1 MALLFPVTLW
11 YKIIFKSK
19 KIMISVQKSL
29 TGTAKGQIIP
39 LFPISKEEFVSLAK
53 SDELR
58 LNTEFVNQIA
68 EQMYAA
74 SDEEERKRL
83 HDKKQLEKKR
93 RLPVI
98 VFQGTA
104 DDHHR
109 QNASMQLNGEYM
121 ADFDDIEDVQQVIS
135 EWKRLWPV
143 LAPERN
149 PFEEMAKSLRL
160 HFIGITPSGHGLRLV
175 GEASAEIGDLWANQ
189 VWLGQ
194 QLMLTP
200 TQDPQCK
207 DACRASYMITWDNIL
222 YMDDAL
228 FNYNNKEYDAQFGP
242 QYRNKKKGK
251 TTQKTTQE
259 NRPLCVNS
267 PVDVKDAQPTYL
279 GIPLRTYIDVYWQL
293 FNNGQTPTQG
303 GRDTLTFEL
312 CCNLR
317 HICDFSRDVLIKA
330 VPAYDDFPEA
340 DRLKTIDSALAYD
353 HGPMPYRMRKV
364 LETVRQ
370 QHKDEPE
377 VVSAFEEA
385 AEQENQRVAALVS
398 RSLPFGVKD
407 SLMGR
412 ADNMIMPHLTSLFP
426 VIGAEA
432 SEVRL
437 DIHSEGFKNLNL
449 QAYIAGLSASNKGQ
463 MTELF
468 HLWTRHMKTHDDKMR
483 ELEAEQE
490 AQFSKNK
497 NKQEQQE
504 RKHFPQHLQSLRTSM
519 TEVLYRLQ
527 HAGGRHLLSY
537 GSESDQ
543 LASGKGK
550 TWSDMSV
557 LLRKA
562 YDGDSYEQDFKS
574 EQSTRAWIDHVLWN
588 VILCGTPDALY
599 RMYRNYTNG
608 DITRIIISQTPD
620 NTYAPLVISKPRS
633 QQAVENISQLTLLL
647 PLMKG
652 DITLPRLEKTCQQ
665 WLERVRL
672 ECAKSDDRTRARLRF
687 RIAVSVM
694 RCTAAL
700 MLCDFGGFLIREIDR
715 KQQKPDWADGC
726 QTAVEYLGKH
736 PEATADWLPRK
747 FQKRQTLALFDILAD
762 YYMDKVLFYFRDRI
776 EKASSD
782 KAFAPSSSR
791 MVKGKNDDIYDRL
804 PQRFTLKQAQQERDD
819 KDYDRTR
826 SMVKNWKRAGLVKS
840 IDTATYEKLL
850 D

>member
-1 MALLFPVTLW
+1 
-11 YKIIFKSK
+11 
-19 KIMISVQKSL
+19 MISIQQSL
-29 TGTAKGQIIP
+29 TGKAKGEIIP
-39 LFPISKEEFVSLAK
+39 LNPISKEDFCSLAK
-53 SDELR
+53 SAELR
-58 LNTEFVNQIA
+58 TATEYINQIA
-68 EQMYAA
+68 EQMLAA
-74 SDEEERKRL
+74 TTDEERKQR
-83 HDKKQLEKKR
+83 HDQKQREKKR

-104 DDHHR
+104 EDHHR
-109 QNASMQLNGEYM
+109 QNASMQLNGLYM
-121 ADFDDIEDVQQVIS
+121 ADFDDIADVQAVVK
-135 EWKRLWPV
+135 EWKDLWPV
-143 LAPERN
+143 LSPERH
-149 PFEEMAKSLRL
+149 PLSRMAEALHL
-160 HFIGITPSGHGLRLV
+160 HFIGITPSGHGLRFV
-175 GEASAEIGDLWANQ
+175 GEAKADYGDLWDNQ
-189 VWLGQ
+189 EWLGH
-194 QLMLTP
+194 QLLLTP

-228 FNYNNKEYDAQFGP
+228 FSYDNKEYDAKFGP
-242 QYRNKKKGK
+242 QYRNKKKAVK
-251 TTQKTTQE
+251 ATPKPQE
-259 NRPLCVNS
+259 Q
-267 PVDVKDAQPTYL
+267 QPEPAHVHEPEPNALNYL
-279 GIPLRTYIDVYWQL
+279 GIPLQTYIDTYWQL

-330 VPAYDDFPEA
+330 IPAYDDFPES
-340 DRLKTIDSALAYD
+340 DRLKVIDSALAYD

-385 AEQENQRVAALVS
+385 AEQENHRVAAIVS

-407 SLMGR
+407 SIAGR
-412 ADNMIMPHLTSLFP
+412 ADNMVMPQLTSLFP
-426 VIGAEA
+426 VIGAQA
-432 SEVRL
+432 THVRL
-437 DIHSEGFKNLNL
+437 DIHQEGYKNLNL

-468 HLWTRHMKTHDDKMR
+468 HLWTRHMKEHDDKMR
-483 ELEAEQE
+483 ELEAEQD

-497 NKQEQQE
+497 NKTEQAE
-504 RKHFPQHLQSLRTSM
+504 RKHYPQFLQSLRTSM

-562 YDGDSYEQDFKS
+562 YDGDSFEQDFKS

-588 VILCGTPDALY
+588 TILCGTPDALF

-620 NTYAPLVISKPRS
+620 NTYAPLVICKPRT
-633 QQAVENISQLTLLL
+633 QKVIENISQLTRLL
-647 PLMKG
+647 PKMQG

-665 WLERVRL
+665 WLERVRV
-672 ECAKSDDRTRARLRF
+672 ECAKNDDPTRARLRF
-687 RIAVSVM
+687 RIAISVM
-694 RCTAAL
+694 RCVAGL

-715 KQQKPDWADGC
+715 KQQKPEWADGC
-726 QTAVEYLGKH
+726 QTAEEYLTRH

-747 FQKRQTLALFDILAD
+747 FQKRQTLTLFDILAD
-762 YYMDKVLFYFRDRI
+762 YYMDNVLFYFRDRI

-782 KAFAPSSSR
+782 KAFAPSASR
-791 MVKGKNDDIYDRL
+791 VVKGKNDDVFDRL
-804 PQRFTLKQAQQERDD
+804 PQRFTLKQAQQERSDH
-819 KDYDRTR
+819 DYDRTR
-826 SMVKNWKRAGLVKS
+826 SMLKNWKRAGLIHI
-840 IDTATYEKLL
+840 IDTATYEKLHE
-850 D
+850 

>member
-1 MALLFPVTLW
+1 
-11 YKIIFKSK
+11 
-19 KIMISVQKSL
+19 MISTQKSL
-29 TGTAKGQIIP
+29 TGKAKGEIIP
-39 LFPISKEEFVSLAK
+39 LYPISKEEFVSLAK

-58 LNTEFVNQIA
+58 QNTEFVNQIA
-68 EQMYAA
+68 EQMYAV

-104 DDHHR
+104 EDHHR

-121 ADFDDIEDVQQVIS
+121 ADFDDIADVQQVIS
-135 EWKRLWPV
+135 DWKNLWPV

-149 PFEEMAKSLRL
+149 PFEKMAEALRL

-175 GEASAEIGDLWANQ
+175 GEASAAIGDLWANQ

-228 FNYNNKEYDAQFGP
+228 FTYNNKEYDAQFGP
-242 QYRNKKKGK
+242 QYRNKKKGVKRTEKVPTEK
-251 TTQKTTQE
+251 TPVSAKDVPAK
-259 NRPLCVNS
+259 NA
-267 PVDVKDAQPTYL
+267 PVDVKDSQLTYL
-279 GIPLRTYIDVYWQL
+279 GIPLQTYIDVYWQL

-330 VPAYDDFPEA
+330 VPAYDDFPEC

-407 SLMGR
+407 SLVGR
-412 ADNMIMPHLTSLFP
+412 ADNMVMPHLTSLFP

-463 MTELF
+463 MTDLF
-468 HLWTRHMKTHDDKMR
+468 HLWTRHMKVHDDKMR

-726 QTAVEYLGKH
+726 QTAVEYLSKH
-736 PEATADWLPRK
+736 PEATAHWLPRK

-826 SMVKNWKRAGLVKS
+826 SMVKNWRRAGLIKPV
-840 IDTATYEKLL
+840 DTATYEKLIE
-850 D
+850 

>member
-1 MALLFPVTLW
+1 
-11 YKIIFKSK
+11 
-19 KIMISVQKSL
+19 MISIQQSL
-29 TGTAKGQIIP
+29 TGKAKGEIIP
-39 LFPISKEEFVSLAK
+39 LNPISKEEFVSLAK

-58 LNTEFVNQIA
+58 ANTEYINRIA
-68 EQMYAA
+68 DEMFAA
-74 SDEEERKRL
+74 PTEEERKQK
-83 HDKKQLEKKR
+83 HDLKQKGKKR
-93 RLPVI
+93 RLPAV

-109 QNASMQLNGEYM
+109 QNASMQLNGLYM
-121 ADFDDIEDVQQVIS
+121 ADFDNMEDVSQTLA
-135 EWKRLWPV
+135 EWRRLWPV
-143 LAPERN
+143 LSPERT
-149 PFEEMAKSLRL
+149 PYEEMARALRL

-175 GEASAEIGDLWANQ
+175 GEALAEVGDLWANQ
-189 VWLGQ
+189 EWLGQ
-194 QLMLTP
+194 QLLITP

-222 YMDDAL
+222 YMDDEL
-228 FNYNNKEYDAQFGP
+228 FTYNNKEYDDQFGP
-242 QYRNKKKGK
+242 QYRNKKKGGTRQTPAAVK
-251 TTQKTTQE
+251 PSATAATAST
-259 NRPLCVNS
+259 PAAPS
-267 PVDVKDAQPTYL
+267 APVSDSQLSYL
-279 GIPLRTYIDVYWQL
+279 GIPLQTYIDVYWQL

-330 VPAYDDFPEA
+330 IPAYDDFPEC
-340 DRLKTIDSALAYD
+340 DRLKVIDSALAYD

-385 AEQENQRVAALVS
+385 AEQENQRVAQLVS
-398 RSLPFGVKD
+398 RSLPFGLKD
-407 SLMGR
+407 SLTVC
-412 ADNMIMPHLTSLFP
+412 ADNMVMPHLTSLFP
-426 VIGAEA
+426 VIGAQA

-437 DIHSEGFKNLNL
+437 DIHQEGFKNLNL

-463 MTELF
+463 MTDTF
-468 HLWTRHMKTHDDKMR
+468 QLWTRHMKTHDDHMR
-483 ELEAEQE
+483 EQEAEQE

-599 RMYRNYTNG
+599 RMYPNYTNG
-608 DITRIIISQTPD
+608 DITRIVISQTPD
-620 NTYAPLVISKPRS
+620 NTYAPLVIRKPRS
-633 QQAVENISQLTLLL
+633 PQAVENISLLTLLL

-652 DITLPRLEKTCQQ
+652 DITLPKLEKVCQQ

-672 ECAKSDDRTRARLRF
+672 ECAKGDDRTRARLRF

-694 RCTAAL
+694 RCIACI

-715 KQQKPDWADGC
+715 KQQKPDWAGGC
-726 QTAVEYLGKH
+726 LTSVEYLGKH

-747 FQKRQTLALFDILAD
+747 FQKRQTLQLFDILAD
-762 YYMDKVLFYFRDRI
+762 YYMDKVLFYFRERI
-776 EKASSD
+776 EKASTD
-782 KAFAPSSSR
+782 KAFSPGSTR
-791 MVKGKNDDIYDRL
+791 VVKGKNDDVYDRL
-804 PQRFTLKQAQQERDD
+804 PRRFTLKQAQQERDD
-819 KDYDRTR
+819 HDYDRTR
-826 SMVKNWKRAGLVKS
+826 SMLKNWRRAGLIKS
-840 IDTATYEKLL
+840 VDTATYEKLL
-850 D
+850 E

>member
-1 MALLFPVTLW
+1 
-11 YKIIFKSK
+11 
-19 KIMISVQKSL
+19 MISTQKSL

-58 LNTEFVNQIA
+58 QDTEFVNQIA

-135 EWKRLWPV
+135 EWKNLWPV
-143 LAPERN
+143 LDPERN
-149 PFEEMAKSLRL
+149 PFEEMAKALRL

-228 FNYNNKEYDAQFGP
+228 FTYSNMEYDAQFGP
-242 QYRNKKKGK
+242 QYRNKKKGAKRTEK
-251 TTQKTTQE
+251 TPAE
-259 NRPLCVNS
+259 NAPVSAKDVPAKNA
-267 PVDVKDAQPTYL
+267 PVDVKDSQLTYL
-279 GIPLRTYIDVYWQL
+279 GIPLQTYIDVYWQL

-330 VPAYDDFPEA
+330 VPAYDDFPEC

-412 ADNMIMPHLTSLFP
+412 AENMVMPHLTSLFP

-463 MTELF
+463 MTDLF
-468 HLWTRHMKTHDDKMR
+468 HLWTRHMKAHDDKMR

-736 PEATADWLPRK
+736 PEATAHWLPRK

-804 PQRFTLKQAQQERDD
+804 PQCFTLKQAQQERDD